1 MAPRRGDVHWVE
13 FPARDPR
20 GAEIEKA
27 CPCVVVSLTGVNEIR
42 RTVIVVPLTHGSRE
56 APPIVIAVGSQGDD
70 SKAVCDQLVAV
81 DKRRIGR
88 KVGALAPA
96 ELALLEDSLR
106 KVLGL

>member
-1 MAPRRGDVHWVE
+1 MSPRRGDVHWVE
-13 FPARDPR
+13 FPIRDPH

-27 CPCVVVSLTGVNEIR
+27 RPCVVVSLTGVNEIR

-56 APPIVIAVGSQGDD
+56 APPIVIAIGSQGAD

-81 DKRRIGR
+81 DKRRIGK
-88 KVGALAPA
+88 KVGVLTPS
-96 ELALLEDSLR
+96 ELTKLEESMR

>member
-1 MAPRRGDVHWVE
+1 MAPQRGDVHWVE
-13 FPARDPR
+13 FPTRDPR

-27 CPCVVVSLTGVNEIR
+27 RPCVVVSLTGVNEVR

-56 APPIVIAVGSQGDD
+56 APPIVIAIGSQGED

-81 DKRRIGR
+81 DKRRLGKR
-88 KVGALAPA
+88 VGALTQA
-96 ELALLEDSLR
+96 ELARLEESLR